1 MLNRLTWSIPHG
13 CVVGIFDVK
22 VLGVINVALDKAI
35 KYGKEH
41 RKPYGKGY
49 GNYAKSVD
57 RSCRN
62 HGGCSWCEG
71 NRTYKFRKKAAAMI
85 AAMNE
90 KL

>member
-1 MLNRLTWSIPHG
+1 M
-13 CVVGIFDVK
+13 
-22 VLGVINVALDKAI
+22 ALDKAI

-71 NRTYKFRKKAAAMI
+71 NRTYKFRKKATAMI
-85 AAMNE
+85 AGVHAHRHRYYN
-90 KL
+90 KLLRWNVCGC